1 MYFFFQAEDG
11 IRDIGVT
18 GVQTCALPIFT
29 DGKGRT
35 AGFVAVV
42 TDVAKAWV
50 TREVI
55 TARSIMDCV
64 VSGASSVDS
73 MAIVTDAKARFEGLT
88 YAVRQRTFFPS
99 SVYRMAIYDKS
110 NRLLEEHFLIPI
122 VKSEDKNAVM
132 RYELYDEGSE
142 KPLETMTF
150 DPRKGL
156 ERDVVRYYRERY
168 PRLKS
173 VLLRM
178 DVNVNSGL

>member
-110 NRLLEEHFLIPI
+110 NRQIG
-122 VKSEDKNAVM
+122 
-132 RYELYDEGSE
+132 R
-142 KPLETMTF
+142 
-150 DPRKGL
+150 
-156 ERDVVRYYRERY
+156 
-168 PRLKS
+168 
-173 VLLRM
+173 
-178 DVNVNSGL
+178 